1 MKTARAVRRGRTGG
15 LPDCNLFVRDPQR
28 GPVIENEKT
37 MCDPI
42 QSIATRLRGLREALE
57 LTQEEVAA
65 SCNLPVGQYR
75 EMESGTADFSVN
87 VLQTISRHY
96 GISLDVLM
104 FGEEPRMNSYF
115 ITRAGKGV
123 AVERQ
128 KAYKYEALAA
138 GFRDRKIDPFIVT
151 VEPAAD
157 DAPMHLN
164 CHPGQEMNYVLE
176 GRLLIGLNGK
186 EIVLNTGD
194 SLYFDSGLPHGMKAL
209 DGKTV
214 RFLAIIM

>member
-1 MKTARAVRRGRTGG
+1 
-15 LPDCNLFVRDPQR
+15 
-28 GPVIENEKT
+28 
-37 MCDPI
+37 MCDDPI
-42 QSIATRLRGLREALE
+42 QSIATRLRGLREVLE
-57 LTQEEVAA
+57 LSEQEVAE
-65 SCNLPVGQYR
+65 SCHLTLGQYR
-75 EMESGTADFSVN
+75 AMESGQTDFSVN

-123 AVERQ
+123 SVERR
-128 KAYKYEALAA
+128 KAYRYEALAS
-138 GFRDRKIDPFIVT
+138 GFRARKIDPFIVT
-151 VEPAAD
+151 VEPAPA

-164 CHPGQEMNYVLE
+164 SHDGQEMNYVLE
-176 GRLLIGLNGK
+176 GRLLISLNGR
-186 EIVLNTGD
+186 EFELEPGD
-194 SLYFDSGLPHGMKAL
+194 SLYFDSAQPHGMKAL

>member
-1 MKTARAVRRGRTGG
+1 
-15 LPDCNLFVRDPQR
+15 
-28 GPVIENEKT
+28 

-42 QSIATRLRGLREALE
+42 KSIANRLRGLREVLELSAQEVAESCHLRVEEYMALE
-57 LTQEEVAA
+57 
-65 SCNLPVGQYR
+65 SG
-75 EMESGTADFSVN
+75 ESDISVN
-87 VLQTISRHY
+87 VLQTIARRY

-104 FGEEPRMNSYF
+104 FGEEPKMNAYF
-115 ITRAGKGV
+115 ITRAGAGV
-123 AVERQ
+123 SVERR
-128 KAYKYEALAA
+128 KAYKYEALAS
-138 GFRDRKIDPFIVT
+138 GFRDRKADPFIVT
-151 VEPAAD
+151 VEPTPA

-164 CHPGQEMNYVLE
+164 SHEGQEMNYVLE

>member
-1 MKTARAVRRGRTGG
+1 
-15 LPDCNLFVRDPQR
+15 
-28 GPVIENEKT
+28 

-42 QSIATRLRGLREALE
+42 KSIANRLRGLREVLELSAQEVAESCHLRVEEYMALE
-57 LTQEEVAA
+57 
-65 SCNLPVGQYR
+65 SG
-75 EMESGTADFSVN
+75 ESDISVN
-87 VLQTISRHY
+87 VLQTIARRY

-104 FGEEPRMNSYF
+104 FGEEPKMNAYF
-115 ITRAGKGV
+115 ITRAGAGV
-123 AVERQ
+123 SVERR
-128 KAYKYEALAA
+128 KAYKYEALAS
-138 GFRDRKIDPFIVT
+138 GFRDRKADPFIVT
-151 VEPAAD
+151 VEPAPAN
-157 DAPMHLN
+157 APMHLN
-164 CHPGQEMNYVLE
+164 SHEGQEMNYVLE

>member
-1 MKTARAVRRGRTGG
+1 
-15 LPDCNLFVRDPQR
+15 
-28 GPVIENEKT
+28 
-37 MCDPI
+37 
-42 QSIATRLRGLREALE
+42 
-57 LTQEEVAA
+57 
-65 SCNLPVGQYR
+65 
-75 EMESGTADFSVN
+75 MESGQTDFSVN

-123 AVERQ
+123 SVERR
-128 KAYKYEALAA
+128 KAYRYEALAS
-138 GFRDRKIDPFIVT
+138 GFRARKIDPFIVT
-151 VEPAAD
+151 VEPAPA

-164 CHPGQEMNYVLE
+164 SHDGQEMNYVLE
-176 GRLLIGLNGK
+176 GRLLISLDGREFEL
-186 EIVLNTGD
+186 EPGD
-194 SLYFDSGLPHGMKAL
+194 SLYFDSAQPHGMKAL